1 MDKNSLE
8 LISSLNFW
16 ENKIEITPIKGG
28 ITNQNFLV
36 TDNLKKYFVRIGDDI
51 PEHLVFR
58 ANEVQASTAA
68 STIGVSPELL
78 FHNKSIQIFK
88 YVEGLTLSSDDI
100 KKNLDEIINLLKKV
114 HNSIPEKLIG
124 QSVIFWVFHVIRNY
138 KKFLDENSSAYIKIL
153 PDLLSKAQHLEK
165 KSSPFEIVFGHNDL
179 LPANFIQDDK
189 QIWLIDWEYA
199 GFNTPLFDLGGLASN
214 NEFNENEETYLLEH
228 YFEKKL
234 SAELSEKYRAV
245 KCASLLRE
253 TMWSMVSEITSKIDF
268 DYKTYTNENLTKF
281 ENAMKEI

>member
-36 TDNLKKYFVRIGDDI
+36 TDNLNKYFVRIGDDI

-88 YVEGLTLSSDDI
+88 YVEGLTLGLMIS
-100 KKNLDEIINLLKKV
+100 K
-114 HNSIPEKLIG
+114 
-124 QSVIFWVFHVIRNY
+124 
-138 KKFLDENSSAYIKIL
+138 KIL
-153 PDLLSKAQHLEK
+153 MKLLT
-165 KSSPFEIVFGHNDL
+165 F
-179 LPANFIQDDK
+179 
-189 QIWLIDWEYA
+189 
-199 GFNTPLFDLGGLASN
+199 
-214 NEFNENEETYLLEH
+214 
-228 YFEKKL
+228 
-234 SAELSEKYRAV
+234 
-245 KCASLLRE
+245 
-253 TMWSMVSEITSKIDF
+253 
-268 DYKTYTNENLTKF
+268 
-281 ENAMKEI
+281 

>member
-36 TDNLKKYFVRIGDDI
+36 KDNLNKYFVRIGDDI

-58 ANEVQASTAA
+58 DNEVQASTAA

-100 KKNLDEIINLLKKV
+100 KKNLDEIINLLKK
-114 HNSIPEKLIG
+114 
-124 QSVIFWVFHVIRNY
+124 
-138 KKFLDENSSAYIKIL
+138 YIT
-153 PDLLSKAQHLEK
+153 Q
-165 KSSPFEIVFGHNDL
+165 
-179 LPANFIQDDK
+179 
-189 QIWLIDWEYA
+189 
-199 GFNTPLFDLGGLASN
+199 
-214 NEFNENEETYLLEH
+214 YL
-228 YFEKKL
+228 K
-234 SAELSEKYRAV
+234 
-245 KCASLLRE
+245 
-253 TMWSMVSEITSKIDF
+253 
-268 DYKTYTNENLTKF
+268 N
-281 ENAMKEI
+281 

>member
-36 TDNLKKYFVRIGDDI
+36 TDNLNKYFVRIGDDI

-78 FHNKSIQIFK
+78 FHKKSIQIFK

-100 KKNLDEIINLLKKV
+100 KKTLDEIINLLKEV

-124 QSVIFWVFHVIRNY
+124 QSVIF
-138 KKFLDENSSAYIKIL
+138 
-153 PDLLSKAQHLEK
+153 
-165 KSSPFEIVFGHNDL
+165 
-179 LPANFIQDDK
+179 
-189 QIWLIDWEYA
+189 
-199 GFNTPLFDLGGLASN
+199 
-214 NEFNENEETYLLEH
+214 
-228 YFEKKL
+228 
-234 SAELSEKYRAV
+234 
-245 KCASLLRE
+245 
-253 TMWSMVSEITSKIDF
+253 
-268 DYKTYTNENLTKF
+268 
-281 ENAMKEI
+281 